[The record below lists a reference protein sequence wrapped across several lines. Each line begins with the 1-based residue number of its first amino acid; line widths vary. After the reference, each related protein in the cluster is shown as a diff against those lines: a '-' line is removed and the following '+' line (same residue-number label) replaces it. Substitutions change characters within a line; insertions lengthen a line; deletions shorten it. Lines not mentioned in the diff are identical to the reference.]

1 MKKNM
6 TLAQWVNATTGSD
19 SWRNVAEK
27 LHTTHSTIQRRLK
40 NAEADAIVE
49 LAAAYNTNPIPG
61 LIAAG
66 TITKADVLAYA
77 GTYAVEDLTDVELAQ
92 IMVDRLAEHER
103 EETIGLAPHLTPV
116 SDASDSMPLSA
127 VADDSPDEDA
137 LREEGDWTDPDYI
150 P

>member
-1 MKKNM
+1 MENNT

-27 LHTTHSTIQRRLK
+27 LHTTHPTIQRRLK

-77 GTYAVEDLTDVELAQ
+77 GTYAVEDLTDVEIAQ
-92 IMVDRLAEHER
+92 IMVNRLVEHER
-103 EETIGLAPHLTPV
+103 EEAPV
-116 SDASDSMPLSA
+116 SDADDSMPLSA
-127 VADDSPDEDA
+127 VAYSGPDEDA
-137 LREEGDWTDPDYI
+137 ERDDADDD
-150 P
+150 

>member
-103 EETIGLAPHLTPV
+103 EEAPV
-116 SDASDSMPLSA
+116 SDVDDSMPLSA
-127 VADDSPDEDA
+127 VAYSGPDEDA
-137 LREEGDWTDPDYI
+137 ERNDAYDD
-150 P
+150 

>member
-1 MKKNM
+1 M
-6 TLAQWVNATTGSD
+6 TLAQWVNTTTGSD

-27 LHTTHSTIQRRLK
+27 LHTTHPTIQRRLK

-77 GTYAVEDLTDVELAQ
+77 GTYAVEDLTDVEIAQ
-92 IMVDRLAEHER
+92 IMVDRLVEHER
-103 EETIGLAPHLTPV
+103 EEVPV
-116 SDASDSMPLSA
+116 SDGDDSMPLSA
-127 VADDSPDEDA
+127 VAYSGPDEDA
-137 LREEGDWTDPDYI
+137 ERNDVDDD
-150 P
+150 

>member
-1 MKKNM
+1 M
-6 TLAQWVNATTGSD
+6 TLAQWVNTTTGSD

-27 LHTTHSTIQRRLK
+27 LHTTHPTIQRRLK

-77 GTYAVEDLTDVELAQ
+77 GTYAVEDLTDVEIAQ
-92 IMVDRLAEHER
+92 IMVDRLVEHER
-103 EETIGLAPHLTPV
+103 EEVPV
-116 SDASDSMPLSA
+116 SGVDDSMPLSA
-127 VADDSPDEDA
+127 VAYSGPDEDA
-137 LREEGDWTDPDYI
+137 ERDDVDDD
-150 P
+150 

>member
-1 MKKNM
+1 MENNMK
-6 TLAQWVNATTGSD
+6 LAQWVNATTGSD

-27 LHTTHSTIQRRLK
+27 LHTTHPTIQRRLK

-116 SDASDSMPLSA
+116 SGASDSMPLSA
-127 VADDSPDEDA
+127 VAYSGPDEDA
-137 LREEGDWTDPDYI
+137 ERNDVDDD
-150 P
+150 

>member
-1 MKKNM
+1 MENNMK
-6 TLAQWVNATTGSD
+6 LAQWVNATTGSD

-27 LHTTHSTIQRRLK
+27 LHTTHPTIQRRLK

-103 EETIGLAPHLTPV
+103 DDAIGLVDDDLAARRTPV
-116 SDASDSMPLSA
+116 FDPETMAA
-127 VADDSPDEDA
+127 YEGPDEDA
-137 LREEGDWTDPDYI
+137 MRGDGYD
-150 P
+150 

>member
-1 MKKNM
+1 MK
-6 TLAQWVNATTGSD
+6 LAQWVNATTGSD

-27 LHTTHSTIQRRLK
+27 LHTTHPTIQRRLK

-103 EETIGLAPHLTPV
+103 EEIIGLAPHLTPV
-116 SDASDSMPLSA
+116 SEPSDSMPLSA
-127 VADDSPDEDA
+127 VAYNGPDEDA
-137 LREEGDWTDPDYI
+137 ERNDVDDD
-150 P
+150 

>member
-1 MKKNM
+1 M
-6 TLAQWVNATTGSD
+6 TLAQWVNTTTGSD

-27 LHTTHSTIQRRLK
+27 LHTTHPTIQRRLK

-77 GTYAVEDLTDVELAQ
+77 GTYAVEDLTDVEIAQ
-92 IMVDRLAEHER
+92 IMVDRLVEHER
-103 EETIGLAPHLTPV
+103 EEVPV

-127 VADDSPDEDA
+127 VAYSGPDEDA
-137 LREEGDWTDPDYI
+137 ERNDADDD
-150 P
+150 

>member
-1 MKKNM
+1 MYHRCMKKNM

-103 EETIGLAPHLTPV
+103 EEAPV
-116 SDASDSMPLSA
+116 SDLSDSMPLSA
-127 VADDSPDEDA
+127 VADDSPDEDEM
-137 LREEGDWTDPDYI
+137 RGDPFVD
-150 P
+150 

>member
-1 MKKNM
+1 M
-6 TLAQWVNATTGSD
+6 TLAQWVNTTTGSD

-27 LHTTHSTIQRRLK
+27 LHTTHPTIQRRLK

-77 GTYAVEDLTDVELAQ
+77 GTYAVEDLTDVEIAQ
-92 IMVDRLAEHER
+92 IMVDRLVEHER
-103 EETIGLAPHLTPV
+103 EEVPV
-116 SDASDSMPLSA
+116 SDADDSMPLSA
-127 VADDSPDEDA
+127 VAYSGPDEDA
-137 LREEGDWTDPDYI
+137 ERNDADDD
-150 P
+150 

>member
-1 MKKNM
+1 M

-40 NAEADAIVE
+40 NAEANAIVE

-103 EETIGLAPHLTPV
+103 QNTPV

>member
-1 MKKNM
+1 M
-6 TLAQWVNATTGSD
+6 TLAQWVNTTTGSD

-27 LHTTHSTIQRRLK
+27 LHTTHPTIQRRLK

-77 GTYAVEDLTDVELAQ
+77 GTYAVEDLTDVEIAQ
-92 IMVDRLAEHER
+92 IMVDRLVEHER
-103 EETIGLAPHLTPV
+103 EEVPV
-116 SDASDSMPLSA
+116 SEPSDSMPLSA
-127 VADDSPDEDA
+127 VAYNGPDEDA
-137 LREEGDWTDPDYI
+137 ERNDVDDD
-150 P
+150 

>member
-1 MKKNM
+1 MFNETQ

-19 SWRNVAEK
+19 SWRTVAEK

-40 NAEADAIVE
+40 NGEADAIVE
-49 LAAAYNTNPIPG
+49 LAMAYNANPIPG

-77 GTYAVEDLTDVELAQ
+77 GTYSVEDLSDIELAQ
-92 IMVDRLAEHER
+92 IMVERLAERER
-103 EETIGLAPHLTPV
+103 LEAESNSPEVDVRGLPYA
-116 SDASDSMPLSA
+116 
-127 VADDSPDEDA
+127 ADDSDTEP
-137 LREEGDWTDPDYI
+137 EEGDDDYHDG

>member
-1 MKKNM
+1 M
-6 TLAQWVNATTGSD
+6 TLAQWVNTTTGSD

-27 LHTTHSTIQRRLK
+27 LHTTHPTIQRRLK

-77 GTYAVEDLTDVELAQ
+77 GTYAVEDLTDVEIAQ
-92 IMVDRLAEHER
+92 IMVDRLVEHER
-103 EETIGLAPHLTPV
+103 EEVPV
-116 SDASDSMPLSA
+116 SEPSDSMPLSA
-127 VADDSPDEDA
+127 VAYNGPDEDA
-137 LREEGDWTDPDYI
+137 ERNDADDD
-150 P
+150 

>member
-1 MKKNM
+1 M
-6 TLAQWVNATTGSD
+6 TLAQWVNTTTGSD

-27 LHTTHSTIQRRLK
+27 LHTTHPTIQRRLK

-77 GTYAVEDLTDVELAQ
+77 GTYAVEDLTDVEIAQ
-92 IMVDRLAEHER
+92 IMVDRLVEHER
-103 EETIGLAPHLTPV
+103 EEVPM

-127 VADDSPDEDA
+127 VAYSGPDEDA
-137 LREEGDWTDPDYI
+137 ERNDVDDD
-150 P
+150 